1 LKNFLAFRAFEAA
14 RIQELQQWQEQFAMD
29 PSPSPDDL
37 QEEAPDPDAV
47 LLSFPY
53 QRSSEVQL
61 AMDPFIN
68 YNGLD
73 SSSNPPDGPEDW
85 IEDADKELFA
95 MHDLDLDSLED
106 DDGLWHSDEEDDDD
120 RYSDTSSSDTC
131 ENEEISVSVCHTTV
145 TTSKSDFESDEKKT
159 ENISGGIVLMTL
171 HSDDDDIELVE
182 AHNEEAEGWATVVE
196 VQVQA

>member
-1 LKNFLAFRAFEAA
+1 MRERFVMNSA
-14 RIQELQQWQEQFAMD
+14 
-29 PSPSPDDL
+29 PSSDDL

-53 QRSSEVQL
+53 QRSADGQQ

-73 SSSNPPDGPEDW
+73 SCSNLSHDSEGWND
-85 IEDADKELFA
+85 DVDKELLA
-95 MHDLDLDSLED
+95 MHDLDDLDLDSLED
-106 DDGLWHSDEEDDDD
+106 EDGLWHSDEEDDDD
-120 RYSDTSSSDTC
+120 RYSDSSSSDTC
-131 ENEEISVSVCHTTV
+131 ENEEISVSVCPTTV
-145 TTSKSDFESDEKKT
+145 TTSSGSGFEGDEKKT

-171 HSDDDDIELVE
+171 HSDDGDNDVIEVVE
-182 AHNEEAEGWATVVE
+182 AQNEEADDWARIVE